1 MKKLDELDVSLILL
15 LMFFIVFLVYRVMWE
30 NISRLETIIHL
41 LGMVVSNTMITL
53 TLTKRR

>member
-15 LMFFIVFLVYRVMWE
+15 LMCFIVFLAYRIMWE

-53 TLTKRR
+53 TLSKRR

>member
-15 LMFFIVFLVYRVMWE
+15 LMVFIVFLAYRIMWE

-41 LGMVVSNTMITL
+41 LGIVVSNTIITL

>member
-15 LMFFIVFLVYRVMWE
+15 LMFFIVFLAYRIMRE
-30 NISRLETIIHL
+30 NISRLETVIHL

>member
-15 LMFFIVFLVYRVMWE
+15 LMVFIVFLAYRVIWE

>member
-15 LMFFIVFLVYRVMWE
+15 LMVFIVFLAYRIMWG

>member
-15 LMFFIVFLVYRVMWE
+15 LMVFIVFLAYRIVWE

>member
-1 MKKLDELDVSLILL
+1 MKKLDELDVFLILL
-15 LMFFIVFLVYRVMWE
+15 LMFFIVFLAYRVMWE

>member
-15 LMFFIVFLVYRVMWE
+15 LMVFIVFLAYRIMWE
-30 NISRLETIIHL
+30 NISRLETIIHR

>member
-15 LMFFIVFLVYRVMWE
+15 LMGFIVFLAYRIMWE

-41 LGMVVSNTMITL
+41 LAMVVSNTMITL

>member
-15 LMFFIVFLVYRVMWE
+15 LMFFIVFLAHRIMWE

>member
-1 MKKLDELDVSLILL
+1 MKKLDELDISLILL
-15 LMFFIVFLVYRVMWE
+15 LMVFIVFLAYRVMWE

>member
-15 LMFFIVFLVYRVMWE
+15 LMLFIVFLAYRVMWE

-53 TLTKRR
+53 TLSKRR

>member
-15 LMFFIVFLVYRVMWE
+15 LMCFIVFLAYRIMWE

-41 LGMVVSNTMITL
+41 LGMVVSNTIITL

>member
-15 LMFFIVFLVYRVMWE
+15 LMFFIVFLAYRIMWE

-41 LGMVVSNTMITL
+41 LGMVVSNTIITS

>member
-15 LMFFIVFLVYRVMWE
+15 LMVFIVFLAYRIMWE

-41 LGMVVSNTMITL
+41 LGMVVSNTIITL

>member
-1 MKKLDELDVSLILL
+1 MKKLDELDISLILL
-15 LMFFIVFLVYRVMWE
+15 LMVFIVFLAYRIMWE

-41 LGMVVSNTMITL
+41 LGIVVSNTIITL

>member
-1 MKKLDELDVSLILL
+1 MKKLDELDISLILL
-15 LMFFIVFLVYRVMWE
+15 LMVFIVFLAYRIMWE

-41 LGMVVSNTMITL
+41 LGMVVSNTIITL

>member
-15 LMFFIVFLVYRVMWE
+15 LMVFIVFLAYRIMWE

>member
-15 LMFFIVFLVYRVMWE
+15 LMVFIVFLAYRIMWE

-41 LGMVVSNTMITL
+41 LGIVVSNTMITL

>member
-15 LMFFIVFLVYRVMWE
+15 LMLFIVFLAYRIMWE
-30 NISRLETIIHL
+30 NISRLETIIHM

>member
-1 MKKLDELDVSLILL
+1 MKKLDELDISLILL
-15 LMFFIVFLVYRVMWE
+15 LMAFIVFLAYRIMWE

>member
-15 LMFFIVFLVYRVMWE
+15 LMVFVVFLADRIMWE

-41 LGMVVSNTMITL
+41 LGIVVSNTMITL

>member
-15 LMFFIVFLVYRVMWE
+15 LMVFIVFLAYRIMWE
-30 NISRLETIIHL
+30 NISRLGTIIHL

>member
-1 MKKLDELDVSLILL
+1 MKKLDELDISLILL
-15 LMFFIVFLVYRVMWE
+15 LMVFIVFLAYRIMWE

>member
-15 LMFFIVFLVYRVMWE
+15 LMVFIVFLAYRVMWE

>member
-1 MKKLDELDVSLILL
+1 MKKLDELDVFLILL
-15 LMFFIVFLVYRVMWE
+15 LMLFIVFLAYRIMWE